1 MTQGKNNLI
10 YSMYNQKIKAVKK
23 HVVITCMT
31 LKEIRYSGLD
41 QVLSKL
47 FSIWSNGYQ
56 RIVDISLMMPVPV
69 LII

>member
-31 LKEIRYSGLD
+31 LKKYSGLD

>member
-31 LKEIRYSGLD
+31 LKEKYSGLD